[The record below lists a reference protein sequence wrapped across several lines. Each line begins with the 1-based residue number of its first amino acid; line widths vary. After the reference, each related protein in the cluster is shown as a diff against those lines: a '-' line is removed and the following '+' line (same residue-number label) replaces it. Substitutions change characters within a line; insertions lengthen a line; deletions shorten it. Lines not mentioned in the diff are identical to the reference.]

1 VESNQIDIFALTVLS
16 DLQQID
22 QSQEAGLPRQLR
34 SDIRKTNRLDR
45 IHLDLTFVHG
55 VSAADFDVGAHPYSD
70 AARDFSAANALA
82 KTLGE
87 HHEESLQSAAADEF
101 MMK

>member
-1 VESNQIDIFALTVLS
+1 VEPNQIDILALSVLR
-16 DLQQID
+16 DLEQID
-22 QSQEAGLPRQLR
+22 QPQEAGLPRQLR
-34 SDIRKTNRLDR
+34 SDIRKTDRFDR
-45 IHLDLTFVHG
+45 IHLDLALFHW
-55 VSAADFDVGAHPYSD
+55 VSAADFDVGARPYAD

-82 KTLGE
+82 KPLGK